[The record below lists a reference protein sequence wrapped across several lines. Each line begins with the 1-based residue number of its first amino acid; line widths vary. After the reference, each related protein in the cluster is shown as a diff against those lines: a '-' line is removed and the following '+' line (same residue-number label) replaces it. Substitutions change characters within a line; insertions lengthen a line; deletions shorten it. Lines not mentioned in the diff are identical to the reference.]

1 MEKQQLNDTLA
12 QLHDELAHGPE
23 LDEES
28 RERLSQLVADI
39 QHALQSDTAGES
51 DSSDESAES
60 LTDRLQDAVADF
72 ESAHPQ
78 FSELMGRIADGLS
91 QLGI

>member
-1 MEKQQLNDTLA
+1 MEKQQLNDTLT
-12 QLHDELAHGPE
+12 QLHDALAHGPQ

-28 RERLSQLVADI
+28 RERLSQLLADI
-39 QHALQSDTAGES
+39 QNVLQSDDTGES
-51 DSSDESAES
+51 DSSDESGES
-60 LTDRLQDAVADF
+60 LTDRLQDAIADF
-72 ESAHPQ
+72 EAAHPQ

>member
-12 QLHDELAHGPE
+12 QLHEELVHGPE

-39 QHALQSDTAGES
+39 QSVLQSDAG
-51 DSSDESAES
+51 DQSASADDTEES
-60 LTDRLQDAVADF
+60 LTDRLQDAIADF
-72 ESAHPQ
+72 EAAHPQ